1 MVRTPK
7 RPVRSLQAWIDAS
20 GIITGALFVYVDRHG
35 KMHAR
40 LSGNAVAKVVKR
52 HCAGAGLD
60 TSKYG
65 GHSLRAGLVTSA
77 AIAGCGDRDIMRQ
90 TGHRSAAMVAR
101 YVRDASLFRSNVAG
115 TVGL

>member
-1 MVRTPK
+1 M
-7 RPVRSLQAWIDAS
+7 
-20 GIITGALFVYVDRHG
+20 HG
-35 KMHAR
+35 R
-40 LSGNAVAKVVKR
+40 LSGNAGAKIVKQHAR
-52 HCAGAGLD
+52 AAGLD

-65 GHSLRAGLVTSA
+65 GHSLSVGLVTAA